1 MSRFGAGLLRLV
13 YGIYALPVFAALL
26 VLATALALLLPGL
39 KLRRRVTRS
48 FARLGLAVL
57 LIRLRVDGLSRLPGG
72 SCVVVA
78 NHSSYLDGIV
88 MKAAL
93 PPRFSFVIKQE
104 ARAAPLL
111 GFLLRR
117 IGSEFVDRSSQ
128 QGRQRDAR
136 RMMRRA
142 AEGHSLVFF
151 PEGTF
156 ATEPGLKRFHTGAF
170 ATAARAGVPVVPS
183 IIHGAR
189 RALPNRA
196 VVPRPGV
203 ISVEILD
210 PLAPADHGAS
220 AEALRDAARRQIAA
234 RLDEPDLLHP

>member
-1 MSRFGAGLLRLV
+1 MSRFGSGLLRFI
-13 YGIYALPVFAALL
+13 YGLYALPVFAALL
-26 VLATALALLLPGL
+26 VAATLTALLLPGL
-39 KLRRRVTRS
+39 ELRRRATRF
-48 FARLGLAVL
+48 FARLGLAAL
-57 LIRLRVDGLSRLPGG
+57 LIRLRVSGLSRLPGG

-78 NHSSYLDGIV
+78 NHASYLDGIV

-128 QGRQRDAR
+128 GGRQRDAR

-156 ATEPGLKRFHTGAF
+156 ATEAGLRRFHTGAF
-170 ATAARAGVPVVPS
+170 ATAAWAGVPVVPS

-203 ISVEILD
+203 ITVEVLG

-220 AEALRDAARRQIAA
+220 AQALRDEARRQIAE
-234 RLDEPDLLHP
+234 RLEEPDLLQP